1 MKFIDEATIEIYA
14 GAGGDGCSSFRREK
28 FVPRGG
34 PDGGDGGRGGDV
46 VLVADNAVN
55 TLAQFRYTRSF
66 SATDGRAGAG
76 RNRTGGSGEE
86 CRIRV
91 PVGTLVFDSS
101 TREKIV
107 DLNRSGAYFTV
118 AAGGR
123 GGAGNARFKSS
134 INRAPRR
141 TIPGSAGDQRSLR
154 LELQV
159 LAEVGLL
166 GLPNSGKSTFLRA
179 VSGARPKVADYPFTT
194 LHPEL
199 GVVQLGL
206 ESSFVIADIP
216 GLIEGASSGVGLG
229 VQFLKHLRRTRLLLH
244 LVDVGSVGGPE
255 PVDGVR
261 VLEKELTVFDKTLSD
276 RPRWLLLNKIDL
288 VSEARI
294 DRLKTE
300 IIDKLGWTGRV
311 YTTSGINRVGC
322 QTVIQDAWKWLKEEE
337 MRNEPV

>member
-1 MKFIDEATIEIYA
+1 MKFIDEATIEICA
-14 GAGGDGCSSFRREK
+14 GTGGDGCSSFRREK

-76 RNRTGGSGEE
+76 RNRTGASGEE

-107 DLNRSGAYFTV
+107 DLDRPGAYFTV

-123 GGAGNARFKSS
+123 GGVGNARFKSS

-141 TIPGSAGDQRSLR
+141 TVPGSAGDQRSLR

-206 ESSFVIADIP
+206 ESSFVIADVP
-216 GLIEGASSGVGLG
+216 GLIEGASCGVGLG
-229 VQFLKHLRRTRLLLH
+229 VQFLRHLRRTRLLLH
-244 LVDVGSVGGPE
+244 LVDVGSVGGSE
-255 PVDGVR
+255 SIEGVR
-261 VLEKELTVFDKTLSD
+261 VLEKELTVFDKVLSD

-288 VSEARI
+288 VSEPRI

-300 IIDKLGWTGRV
+300 MIDKLGWTDRV
-311 YTTSGINRVGC
+311 YMTSGINRVGC
-322 QTVIQDAWKWLKEEE
+322 QAVIQDIWKWLKEEE
-337 MRNEPV
+337 VRDESV